1 METIDLKDLFDY
13 YKSKLGVVIL
23 FVVLVGILGCL
34 YGLFIQKPMY
44 KSSTSIV
51 LISEA
56 KDNSQ
61 LTYNDVSVNQN
72 LVSTYSEI
80 VKSKRV
86 LSQVIN
92 NLNLNYTYGALS
104 NNIEVSSVTGT
115 QIIKITVTD
124 ENSKTAMKVA
134 NEIGKVFAKEIPEL
148 YNISNVNILDT
159 AEQPSSAYNVNIT
172 KQSAISLLAGLV
184 LGLGVVF
191 VMYYFDRSVKNASQI
206 EDKLKLPVLATVR
219 EYRGQ

>member
-86 LSQVIN
+86 LGQVIN

-191 VMYYFDRSVKNASQI
+191 VMYYFDRSVKNTSQI

-219 EYRGQ
+219 EYRG

>member
-1 METIDLKDLFDY
+1 METIDLKELFEY
-13 YKSKLGVVIL
+13 YKSKFGIVIL
-23 FVVLVGILGCL
+23 FVALVGILGCL

-80 VKSKRV
+80 VKSKRI
-86 LSQVIN
+86 LNQVIN
-92 NLNLNYTYGALS
+92 NLNLDYSYGALS

-124 ENSKTAMKVA
+124 GNSKTAMKVA
-134 NEIGKVFAKEIPEL
+134 NEIAKVFSKEIPEL
-148 YNISNVNILDT
+148 YNISNVNVLDT
-159 AEQPSSAYNVNIT
+159 AEVASSAYNVNIA
-172 KQSAISLLAGLV
+172 KQSTIFLLAGLV

-219 EYRGQ
+219 EYRG

>member
-86 LSQVIN
+86 LGQVIN

-134 NEIGKVFAKEIPEL
+134 NEIGKVFAKEIPKL

-159 AEQPSSAYNVNIT
+159 AEVASSAYNVNIT
-172 KQSAISLLAGLV
+172 KQSAIFLLAGLV

-191 VMYYFDRSVKNASQI
+191 VMYYFDRSVKNSSQI

-219 EYRGQ
+219 EYRG

>member
-34 YGLFIQKPMY
+34 YGLFLQKPMY

-86 LSQVIN
+86 LGQVIN

-219 EYRGQ
+219 EYRG

>member
-80 VKSKRV
+80 VKSKRI
-86 LSQVIN
+86 LNQVIN
-92 NLNLNYTYGALS
+92 NLNLDYSYGALS

-159 AEQPSSAYNVNIT
+159 AEVAPSAYNVNIT
-172 KQSAISLLAGLV
+172 KQSAIFLLAGLV

-219 EYRGQ
+219 EYRG

>member
-92 NLNLNYTYGALS
+92 NLKLDYSYGALS

-124 ENSKTAMKVA
+124 GNSKTAMKVA

-219 EYRGQ
+219 EYRG

>member
-44 KSSTSIV
+44 KSTTSIV

-86 LSQVIN
+86 LGQVIN

-104 NNIEVSSVTGT
+104 DNIEVSSVTGT

-159 AEQPSSAYNVNIT
+159 AEVAPSAYNVNIT

-219 EYRGQ
+219 EYRG

>member
-86 LSQVIN
+86 LGQVIN

-104 NNIEVSSVTGT
+104 DNIEVSSVTGT

-159 AEQPSSAYNVNIT
+159 AEVAPSAYNVNIT
-172 KQSAISLLAGLV
+172 KQSAIFLLAGLV

-191 VMYYFDRSVKNASQI
+191 VMYYFDRSVKNTSQI

-219 EYRGQ
+219 EYRG

>member
-44 KSSTSIV
+44 KSTTSIV

-86 LSQVIN
+86 LGQVIN

-134 NEIGKVFAKEIPEL
+134 NEIGKVFAKEIPKL

-159 AEQPSSAYNVNIT
+159 AEVAPSAYNVNIT

-219 EYRGQ
+219 EYRG

>member
-51 LISEA
+51 LISAA

-92 NLNLNYTYGALS
+92 NLNLNYTYGVLS

-219 EYRGQ
+219 EYRG

>member
-1 METIDLKDLFDY
+1 METIDLKELFEY

-92 NLNLNYTYGALS
+92 NLNLNYTYGTLS

-219 EYRGQ
+219 EYRG

>member
-1 METIDLKDLFDY
+1 METIDLKELFEY
-13 YKSKLGVVIL
+13 YKSKFGIVIL
-23 FVVLVGILGCL
+23 FVALVGIFGCL

-92 NLNLNYTYGALS
+92 NLKLDYSYGALS

-134 NEIGKVFAKEIPEL
+134 NEIAKVFSKEIPEL
-148 YNISNVNILDT
+148 YNISNVNVLDT
-159 AEQPSSAYNVNIT
+159 AEVASSAYNVNIA
-172 KQSAISLLAGLV
+172 KQSTIFLLAGLV

-219 EYRGQ
+219 EYRG

>member
-1 METIDLKDLFDY
+1 METIDLKELFEY
-13 YKSKLGVVIL
+13 YKSKFGIVIL
-23 FVVLVGILGCL
+23 FVALVGILGCL

-80 VKSKRV
+80 VKSKRI
-86 LSQVIN
+86 LNQVIN
-92 NLNLNYTYGALS
+92 NLNLDYSYGALS

-134 NEIGKVFAKEIPEL
+134 NEIAKVFSKEIPEL

-159 AEQPSSAYNVNIT
+159 AEVASSAYNVNIA
-172 KQSAISLLAGLV
+172 KQSTIFLLAGLV

-219 EYRGQ
+219 EYRG

>member
-184 LGLGVVF
+184 LGLGIVF

-219 EYRGQ
+219 EYRG

>member
-159 AEQPSSAYNVNIT
+159 AEVAPSAYNVNIT
-172 KQSAISLLAGLV
+172 KQSAIFLLAGLV

-219 EYRGQ
+219 EYRG

>member
-86 LSQVIN
+86 LGQVIN
-92 NLNLNYTYGALS
+92 NLNLNYTYGTLS
-104 NNIEVSSVTGT
+104 DNIEVSSVTGT

-134 NEIGKVFAKEIPEL
+134 NEIAKVFSKEIPEL

-159 AEQPSSAYNVNIT
+159 AEVAPSAYNVNIT

-191 VMYYFDRSVKNASQI
+191 VMYYFDRSVKNTSQI

-219 EYRGQ
+219 EYRG

>member
-86 LSQVIN
+86 LGQVIN
-92 NLNLNYTYGALS
+92 NLNLNYTYAALS

-219 EYRGQ
+219 EYRG

>member
-86 LSQVIN
+86 LGQVIN

-184 LGLGVVF
+184 LGLGIVF

-219 EYRGQ
+219 EYRG

>member
-1 METIDLKDLFDY
+1 METIDLKELFEY
-13 YKSKLGVVIL
+13 YKSKFGIVIL
-23 FVVLVGILGCL
+23 FVALVGILGCL

-219 EYRGQ
+219 EYRG

>member
-1 METIDLKDLFDY
+1 METIDLKELFEY
-13 YKSKLGVVIL
+13 YKSKFGIVIL
-23 FVVLVGILGCL
+23 FVALVGILGCL

-80 VKSKRV
+80 VKSKRI
-86 LSQVIN
+86 LNQVIN
-92 NLNLNYTYGALS
+92 NLNLDYSYGALS

-124 ENSKTAMKVA
+124 GNSKTAMKVA
-134 NEIGKVFAKEIPEL
+134 NEIAKVFSKEIPEL
-148 YNISNVNILDT
+148 YNISNVNVLDT
-159 AEQPSSAYNVNIT
+159 AEVASSAYNVNIV
-172 KQSAISLLAGLV
+172 KQSTIFLLVGLV

-206 EDKLKLPVLATVR
+206 EYKLKLPVLATVR
-219 EYRGQ
+219 EYRG

>member
-1 METIDLKDLFDY
+1 METIDIKELFEY
-13 YKSKLGVVIL
+13 YKSKFGIVIL
-23 FVVLVGILGCL
+23 FVALVGILGCL

-92 NLNLNYTYGALS
+92 NLKLDYSYGALS

-219 EYRGQ
+219 EYRG

>member
-44 KSSTSIV
+44 KSTTSIV

-86 LSQVIN
+86 LGQVIN

-134 NEIGKVFAKEIPEL
+134 NEIGKVFAKEIPKL

-159 AEQPSSAYNVNIT
+159 AEVAPSAYNVNIT
-172 KQSAISLLAGLV
+172 KQSAIFLLAGLV

-219 EYRGQ
+219 EYRG

>member
-172 KQSAISLLAGLV
+172 KQSTIFLLAGLV

-191 VMYYFDRSVKNASQI
+191 VMYYFDRSVKNTSQI

-219 EYRGQ
+219 EYRG

>member
-1 METIDLKDLFDY
+1 
-13 YKSKLGVVIL
+13 
-23 FVVLVGILGCL
+23 
-34 YGLFIQKPMY
+34 MY

-219 EYRGQ
+219 EYRG

>member
-1 METIDLKDLFDY
+1 METIDLKELFEY
-13 YKSKLGVVIL
+13 YKSKFGIVIL
-23 FVVLVGILGCL
+23 FVALVGILGCL

-86 LSQVIN
+86 LGQVIN

-104 NNIEVSSVTGT
+104 DNIEVSSVTGT

-159 AEQPSSAYNVNIT
+159 AEVAPSAYNVNIT
-172 KQSAISLLAGLV
+172 KQSAIFLLAGLV

-219 EYRGQ
+219 EYRG

>member
-44 KSSTSIV
+44 KSTTSIV

-86 LSQVIN
+86 LGQVIN
-92 NLNLNYTYGALS
+92 NLNLNYTYGTLS
-104 NNIEVSSVTGT
+104 DNIEVSSVTGT

-134 NEIGKVFAKEIPEL
+134 NEIGKVFAKEIPKL

-159 AEQPSSAYNVNIT
+159 AEVAPSAYNVNIT

-219 EYRGQ
+219 EYRG

>member
-44 KSSTSIV
+44 KSTTSIV

-86 LSQVIN
+86 LGQVIN

-104 NNIEVSSVTGT
+104 DNIEVSSVTGT

-159 AEQPSSAYNVNIT
+159 AEVAPSAYNVNIT
-172 KQSAISLLAGLV
+172 KQSAIFLLAGLV

-219 EYRGQ
+219 EYRG

>member
-86 LSQVIN
+86 LGQVIN

-104 NNIEVSSVTGT
+104 DNIEVSSVTGT

-159 AEQPSSAYNVNIT
+159 AEVAPSAYNVNIT

-219 EYRGQ
+219 EYRG

>member
-23 FVVLVGILGCL
+23 FVALVGILGCL

-159 AEQPSSAYNVNIT
+159 AEVAPSAYNVNIT

-206 EDKLKLPVLATVR
+206 EDKLKFPVLATVR
-219 EYRGQ
+219 EYRG

>member
-86 LSQVIN
+86 LGQVIN

-148 YNISNVNILDT
+148 YNISNINILDT

-219 EYRGQ
+219 EYRG

>member
-80 VKSKRV
+80 VKSKRI
-86 LSQVIN
+86 LNQVIN
-92 NLNLNYTYGALS
+92 NLKLDYSYGALS

-124 ENSKTAMKVA
+124 GNSKTAMKVA
-134 NEIGKVFAKEIPEL
+134 NEIAKVFSKEIPEL
-148 YNISNVNILDT
+148 YNISNVNVLDT
-159 AEQPSSAYNVNIT
+159 AEVASSAYNVNIA
-172 KQSAISLLAGLV
+172 KQSTIFLLAGLV

-219 EYRGQ
+219 EYRG

>member
-1 METIDLKDLFDY
+1 M
-13 YKSKLGVVIL
+13 GVVIL

-86 LSQVIN
+86 LGQVIN

-134 NEIGKVFAKEIPEL
+134 NEIGKVFAKEIPKL

-159 AEQPSSAYNVNIT
+159 AEVAPSAYNVNIT

-191 VMYYFDRSVKNASQI
+191 VMYYFDRSVKNSSQI

-219 EYRGQ
+219 EYRG

>member
-86 LSQVIN
+86 LGQVIN

-104 NNIEVSSVTGT
+104 DNIEVSSVTGT

-219 EYRGQ
+219 EYRG